1 MVNVDSNKHFIALIP
16 ARGGS
21 KGVKRKN
28 IRLLNG
34 KPLLTYTAEAAKSSK
49 YISRIFLSSDDEEI
63 LQLGKNL
70 GLELVMRPENV
81 SSDKST
87 ANEVIAHFVKVSSDE
102 FLENTFLVY
111 LQPTSPLRTSFHI
124 DSAIEVLLGN
134 NEGSVVSVTLLE
146 KNPFK
151 AYLIDQHGH
160 LNPLMGEKYLNM
172 NRQDLPDVY
181 VPNGAI
187 YIFSLSEFLKTGRI
201 PTNKSLPFVM
211 NSDVSR
217 DIDTEKDLI
226 EAELFLKGKNN
237 G

>member
-1 MVNVDSNKHFIALIP
+1 MVNVDLNKHFIALIP

-34 KPLLTYTAEAAKSSK
+34 KPLLAYTAEAAISSK
-49 YISRIFLSSDDEEI
+49 YISRTFLSSDDEEI

-70 GLELVMRPENV
+70 GLELIVRPENL

-87 ANEVIAHFVKVSSDE
+87 ANEVIAHFVKASPDE

-111 LQPTSPLRTSFHI
+111 LQPTSPLRNGYHI
-124 DSAIEVLLGN
+124 DSAIEVLLGK

-146 KNPFK
+146 KNPYK

-160 LNPLMGEKYLNM
+160 LYPLMGEKYLNM

-181 VPNGAI
+181 IPNGAI
-187 YIFSLSEFLKTGRI
+187 YIFSLSEFLRTGMI

-211 NSDVSR
+211 DSDVSR

-226 EAELFLKGKNN
+226 EAELFLKEKNN